1 MSEVSAIVSYEVQNH
16 VYNLI
21 DTGRYTSETQVIRK
35 ALHLLLER
43 RGSAFQPPP
52 LAPVKSNVVKKVLE
66 LEPELRKSGITS
78 MALFGSVVDGT
89 ATPES
94 DIDLLVEIDTNIC
107 TGLFEYGDIRD
118 SLAKNLGHIVDMVER
133 QCLDGSLRDRVFAE
147 AERIF

>member
-1 MSEVSAIVSYEVQNH
+1 MLEVSAIVSDEVEGH
-16 VYNLI
+16 VRNLVF
-21 DTGRYTSETQVIRK
+21 TGRYTSQTQVIRK

-43 RGSAFQPPP
+43 EGVPFSPP

-133 QCLDGSLRDRVFAE
+133 QCLDGSLRERAFAE
-147 AERIF
+147 AELIF